1 MRNKHFGSE
10 QSSVLRTTLMSSNKA
25 NQSCRAV
32 MGEGN
37 SAPQQL
43 SKDQATIRKKVKPFF
58 FKHMPTESQIQ
69 NVLFL

>member
-1 MRNKHFGSE
+1 MRNKYFGSE
-10 QSSVLRTTLMSSNKA
+10 QSSVLRTTLMTSNKA
-25 NQSCRAV
+25 NQSCTAV

-37 SAPQQL
+37 SALEQL
-43 SKDQATIRKKVKPFF
+43 SKDQVTIRKKVKTLF